1 MRRIDTRTL
10 MMDAGMT
17 LFETKDNFGLCLG
30 QVKAELSE
38 YGKVLTPKEMDG
50 IELPESTG
58 EYDFFIDRSTFWR
71 KRYVSC
77 RVESAGEG
85 EKDGEK
91 VYRYALCL
99 REGNRSTTF
108 RGIVMAA
115 IILMSAGS
123 LFLSHSIIASI
134 LSVAVAL
141 IAAYCWVM
149 PSRTAAKTIFTI
161 MDTFSGR
168 IQNNR

>member
-1 MRRIDTRTL
+1 MQKIDTRTL

-38 YGKVLTPKEMDG
+38 YGKVLTPKDMEG
-50 IELPESTG
+50 IEIPESTG
-58 EYDFFIDRSTFWR
+58 EYDFFIDRTTFWR

-77 RVESAGEG
+77 RVEGAGDKEI
-85 EKDGEK
+85 DGEK

-99 REGNRSTTF
+99 REGNRSTIF
-108 RGIVMAA
+108 RNIVMAA
-115 IILMSAGS
+115 IILLSAGS
-123 LFLSHSIIASI
+123 LFLSHSIIARI
-134 LSVAVAL
+134 LSIAVAL
-141 IAAYCWVM
+141 IAAYSWVM
-149 PSRTAAKTIFTI
+149 PSWTAAKTIFTI

-168 IQNNR
+168 KQNEK